1 MILLILI
8 LEMNKNNGNYIEKE
22 IILLDEYRMNILL
35 FFPFNSRTRK
45 TVFHHYFLMLLT
57 EYQLKLE

>member
-35 FFPFNSRTRK
+35 FF
-45 TVFHHYFLMLLT
+45 HLAQ
-57 EYQLKLE
+57 ELEKRFSIIIF